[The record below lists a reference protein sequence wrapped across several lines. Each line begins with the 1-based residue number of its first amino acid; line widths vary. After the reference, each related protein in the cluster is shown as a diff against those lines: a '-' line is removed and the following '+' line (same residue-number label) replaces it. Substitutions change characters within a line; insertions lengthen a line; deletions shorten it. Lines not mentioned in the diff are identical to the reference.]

1 MQDMQEDSGFDKFM
15 DDLLIKERQQVKR
28 DATDEEISPQAK
40 RMKQRREN
48 VGFLIHYNSGK

>member
-1 MQDMQEDSGFDKFM
+1 MPEDTYFDKFI
-15 DDLLIKERQQVKR
+15 DDLLIHERQQVKR

-48 VGFLIHYNSGK
+48 VGFLIHYNGGK